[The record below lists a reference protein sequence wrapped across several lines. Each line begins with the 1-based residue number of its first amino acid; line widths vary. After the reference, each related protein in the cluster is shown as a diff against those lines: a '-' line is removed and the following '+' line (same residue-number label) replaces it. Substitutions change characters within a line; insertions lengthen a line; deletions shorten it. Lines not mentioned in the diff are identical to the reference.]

1 MNLTILHYR
10 SIDSTQ
16 QRQADIRSRRWTVA
30 LSLLLALLV
39 GLLFWQVDRVGG
51 WLAIF

>member
-1 MNLTILHYR
+1 MNLPILRYR
-10 SIDSTQ
+10 SIDSTK

-30 LSLLLALLV
+30 LSLLLAVLLC
-39 GLLFWQVDRVGG
+39 LLFWQVDRVGG